1 MRQFTEGVRVKGKA
15 TRRMVLIIC
24 LYVLST
30 WAGVAANASAQISP
44 NPTVNVACSPAAIP
58 IEVHPGAQRVGTTYC
73 TATNPTQYVEEVN
86 IQVTTGGL
94 AAASPGSVTVGAY
107 DSTTFE
113 VVVRGE
119 NRQAEGSRTITI
131 TARVVSASGIPCT
144 TCPSVSTQV
153 MATIMQFSRL
163 RVEAEEPFKQLRPKV
178 DYIFEFKVYNDGNA
192 YDRFNIEIAN
202 RDDLEEADFQITLP
216 TISTE
221 IEPQAPA
228 DKVRVM
234 IRTPKV
240 QGWSD
245 TYYQLQ
251 FRATSEYSVRT
262 EGIPNYQTQM
272 VTLYVRGVYLPGFEL
287 VPSLTMVALG
297 AAFIAR
303 RRTEEEHDEAVQE
316 LQGLRPPMF

>member
-1 MRQFTEGVRVKGKA
+1 
-15 TRRMVLIIC
+15 
-24 LYVLST
+24 
-30 WAGVAANASAQISP
+30 
-44 NPTVNVACSPAAIP
+44 
-58 IEVHPGAQRVGTTYC
+58 
-73 TATNPTQYVEEVN
+73 
-86 IQVTTGGL
+86 
-94 AAASPGSVTVGAY
+94 
-107 DSTTFE
+107 
-113 VVVRGE
+113 
-119 NRQAEGSRTITI
+119 
-131 TARVVSASGIPCT
+131 
-144 TCPSVSTQV
+144 

-303 RRTEEEHDEAVQE
+303 RRIEEEHDEAVQE
-316 LQGLRPPMF
+316 LQELRPPLF